1 VTVLSRRRLLQAS
14 LDAAGAGAGLYTWR
28 VEPHWLE
35 LVRRELDIHA
45 LPAELDGKLLVQ
57 LSDLHVGQRVDDDYV
72 RGALRRVAALA
83 PAVVVYTGD
92 FVSYW
97 PGVFDQLERVYA
109 DMPRGTLAT
118 LGVLGNHDYGPG
130 WSHPEI
136 AEQLCRALQRFGI
149 DMLRNE
155 TRLIGGLTV
164 AGLDDFLG
172 PSFDPAPTLG
182 SLRPTE
188 PTLVLSHNPDSA
200 DEPVW
205 GSYRGW
211 ILSGHT
217 HGGQCK
223 PPLLRPPLLPIR
235 NPRYAAGE
243 IALSDGRRLY
253 VNRGVGHLLQ
263 VRFNVRPEITAFTLR
278 RAA

>member
-1 VTVLSRRRLLQAS
+1 MVFSRRRFLQAS
-14 LDAAGAGAGLYTWR
+14 IATVAAGAGLYTWR

-35 LVRRELDIHA
+35 LVARELDIHA
-45 LPAELDGKLLVQ
+45 LPAELEGQLLVQ

-83 PAVVVYTGD
+83 PAIVVYTGD

-97 PGVFDQLERVYA
+97 HGVFDQVERVYA
-109 DMPRGTLAT
+109 ELPRGTLAT

-136 AEQLCRALQRFGI
+136 AERLCRTLQPLGL
-149 DMLRNE
+149 DMVRNE
-155 TRLIGGLTV
+155 TRQVGGLTL

-182 SLRPTE
+182 SLRPDQ
-188 PTLVLSHNPDSA
+188 PSLVLSHNPDSV

-205 GSYRGW
+205 GGYRGW
-211 ILSGHT
+211 ILAGHT

-223 PPLLRPPLLPIR
+223 PPLLRAPLLPIR

-243 IALSDGRRLY
+243 IALGDGRRLY
-253 VNRGVGHLLQ
+253 VNRGVGHLLP

-278 RAA
+278 RAS